1 MTSPLRTAPPP
12 QTPPS
17 RLPRSNAWRPIT
29 SWRWL
34 DALLIALGALL
45 VRIPSMFAPTQLGYD
60 DGGYGLAAIAMRQGF
75 EPFRQ
80 IFSPQGPLFLPLV
93 HVADLVGLE
102 HRNAPRLLSVAAGI
116 VCTLSVYAIAI
127 QIMDRGRAVLAG
139 ALTAGSGVLLWTTG
153 PLTGDGPAAAFATA
167 AVAVAIAYRRYPTR
181 TRAVLITALA
191 GCAVA
196 TKSLLVGPALLIA
209 WVLVAQRRR
218 VIDTLMVPIGAF
230 AIVVALS
237 LPWGVHHV
245 LNDYVW
251 YHLDKTS
258 NRKPL
263 YNLNRLVRTFW
274 QRDTFLTSLAAIG
287 AVSTATS
294 WGRGSRRRT
303 LASAGEVTDSR
314 MTARPGAD
322 TRFLWWWAGIV
333 IVVLTLQDPMF
344 RNHLCAFVAPAALLV
359 ALHRPS
365 WRWVAIVGV
374 VAIPLQASTLEP
386 LLRPRGYRGT
396 NAEIVAALRRLPHES
411 WALSDEPG
419 LVWRAG
425 LGTDPFF
432 VDASVLRS
440 ESTVRSIRITETRIV
455 RGAEDR
461 RVCAV
466 VITALDRF
474 GRYPGLPGRLV
485 RAGYRRTINTGTQQ
499 PGDGRGL
506 YRRDRCRS

>member
-1 MTSPLRTAPPP
+1 M
-12 QTPPS
+12 
-17 RLPRSNAWRPIT
+17 
-29 SWRWL
+29 
-34 DALLIALGALL
+34 LLTLGALL

-75 EPFRQ
+75 DPFRQ

-116 VCTLSVYAIAI
+116 VCTLAVYAIAI

-139 ALTAGSGVLLWTTG
+139 ALTAGSGILLWTTG
-153 PLTGDGPAAAFATA
+153 PLTGDGPAAAFATT
-167 AVAVAIAYRRYPTR
+167 AVAVAIAYRRHPTR
-181 TRAVLITALA
+181 TRAVLITTLA

-218 VIDTLMVPIGAF
+218 LIDTLIVPIGAF
-230 AIVVALS
+230 AIVAALS
-237 LPWGVHHV
+237 LPWGVQHV
-245 LNDYVW
+245 LNDYVR

-263 YNLNRLVRTFW
+263 YNLNRLARAFLE
-274 QRDTFLTSLAAIG
+274 RDTFLTALGAIG
-287 AVSTATS
+287 AVSAAISWARRSTS
-294 WGRGSRRRT
+294 RT
-303 LASAGEVTDSR
+303 PSNADDINGQ
-314 MTARPGAD
+314 MTARVGTD
-322 TRFLWWWAGIV
+322 TRFLWWWSGIV

-344 RNHLCAFVAPAALLV
+344 RNHLGALVAPAALLV
-359 ALHRPS
+359 ARHRPS
-365 WRWVAIVGV
+365 WRWVALAGI
-374 VAIPLQASTLEP
+374 VAIPLQAITLQP
-386 LLRPRGYRGT
+386 LLLPHDYRGT
-396 NAEIVAALRRLPHES
+396 SAEVVAALRRLPRHS

-432 VDASVLRS
+432 VDASALRS
-440 ESTVRSIRITETRIV
+440 DSTVGPIKITETRV
-455 RGAEDR
+455 LRAAEGP

-474 GRYPGLPGRLV
+474 GRYPGLPRRLV
-485 RAGYRRTINTGTQQ
+485 RAGYRQTINTGTEQ

-506 YRRDRCRS
+506 YLRGRCRA